1 MVDTHPSIPN
11 ASLAAVSQT
20 ELTDIQTK
28 LKQQQVLAQQLAA
41 QLAQVQAELASLQT
55 QFEQRLEAAIAEYSL
70 DCQVRCA
77 QTVVQ
82 QGSQSVETLR
92 TLWTMEQV
100 QIQRDHNGALGKE
113 KELSELKSRMI
124 RTISHEYRTP
134 LTVISLA
141 AESLAHQ
148 YSRLNNK
155 QRQNCFQQICRATQ
169 HMNKL
174 INEVLWVSQAE
185 AGEIEA
191 IAQPVNL
198 IQICRHSIDELA
210 ILRPED
216 GVRIHFHPQGTD
228 LEADLDPIL
237 VQQIF
242 THLLTNA
249 LKYSAP
255 DQAVQFTATLT
266 PDQGVFT
273 VTDHG
278 IGIPPED
285 WPHLFDCFHRAG
297 NVGTIP
303 GTGLGLA
310 IARKCVELLG
320 GEIEFKSNLGIGS
333 CFTVSLPRRLPA

>member
-1 MVDTHPSIPN
+1 MVETNPSTPN
-11 ASLAAVSQT
+11 SSLSPASPA
-20 ELTDIQTK
+20 ELTDIQVK
-28 LKQQQVLAQQLAA
+28 LQQQQVLSQELAA
-41 QLAQVQAELASLQT
+41 QLVQVQAELATLQA
-55 QFEQRLEAAIAEYSL
+55 QFDQRLEAAIEEYSL
-70 DCQVRCA
+70 ECPVRCA
-77 QTVVQ
+77 QKVAH
-82 QGSQSVETLR
+82 QGAQSVETLR
-92 TLWTMEQV
+92 TLWTIEQA
-100 QIQRDHNGALGKE
+100 QIQNDHNGALDKE

-185 AGEIEA
+185 AGEMQA
-191 IAQPVNL
+191 IAQPINF

-210 ILRPED
+210 ILHPED
-216 GVRIHFHPQGTD
+216 GVRIHFHPQGGD
-228 LEADLDPIL
+228 VEAHLDPL
-237 VQQIF
+237 LLQQIF

-266 PDQGVFT
+266 PDRGVFT
-273 VTDHG
+273 VADHG

-320 GEIEFKSNLGIGS
+320 GEIEFKSNPGVGS
-333 CFTVSLPRRLPA
+333 CFTVTLPRCLP

>member
-1 MVDTHPSIPN
+1 MVDLNPSIPN
-11 ASLAAVSQT
+11 SSPATISQS

-28 LKQQQVLAQQLAA
+28 LKEQQVLSQQLAA
-41 QLAQVQAELASLQT
+41 QLAQVQAELATLQA
-55 QFEQRLEAAIAEYSL
+55 QFDQRLEAAIAEYSL

-77 QTVVQ
+77 QTVVH
-82 QGSQSVETLR
+82 QGVQSVETLR
-92 TLWTMEQV
+92 TLWTIERGQG
-100 QIQRDHNGALGKE
+100 QDDHDGALNKE

-148 YSRLNNK
+148 YSRLNQK

-185 AGEIEA
+185 AGEMVA

-198 IQICRHSIDELA
+198 IQICRQSIDELA
-210 ILRPED
+210 ILHPED
-216 GVRIHFHPQGTD
+216 GVRIHFHPQGTAV
-228 LEADLDPIL
+228 EAHLDPIL
-237 VQQIF
+237 LQQIF

-249 LKYSAP
+249 LKYSPP

-266 PDQGVFT
+266 PDQGLFT
-273 VTDHG
+273 IADHG

-320 GEIEFKSNLGIGS
+320 GEIEFKSNPGVGS
-333 CFTVSLPRRLPA
+333 CFTVTVPRHLPA